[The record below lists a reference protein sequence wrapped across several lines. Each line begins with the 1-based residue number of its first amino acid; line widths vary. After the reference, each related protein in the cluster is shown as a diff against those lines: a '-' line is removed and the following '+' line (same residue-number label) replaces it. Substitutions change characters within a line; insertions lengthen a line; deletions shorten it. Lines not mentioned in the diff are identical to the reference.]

1 MVARRT
7 SSGAGFVAGARPG
20 GVSGAI
26 KAADFYAKLP
36 SELAEG
42 SVAGG
47 VVSIA
52 ASAVFALLL
61 VAQLRA
67 LREVR
72 VETDVVVDHNDDAL
86 FQVNFKL
93 ELPALSC
100 EWATV
105 DVIDVLGT
113 RHFNISGE
121 QVYKHSMGADRY
133 LGVEQASASGSDAQR
148 EPEYSDTTDLDHYG
162 NRRIAYEVTGATFE
176 RMVRAHRV
184 LLVNFHAPWC
194 DHCRRLAPVFEH
206 AAELVR
212 DDLRRSGRARLA
224 AGLAT
229 VDCTMDA
236 NVELCR
242 EQRVQAYPTVRVYRA
257 GELHPTEPSKR
268 KNDASGS
275 TSKSQSADGTFAAE
289 SERAEDAAHRDL
301 DAVEPAQLQ
310 FETYHGRRGAE
321 DIAGYARKV
330 LTEVL
335 SEAEA
340 AHEDGYDDDVGGA
353 SSRDARRRAAGA
365 AAAARAL
372 GGQVRTSGCVVDGSV
387 RVNRVPGAVY
397 VTPHSLGHS
406 IDASAINMTHTIKHL
421 SFGKHVPGRPSYV
434 PRSLRRVW
442 SRIPKDL
449 GGRFA
454 AGGESTFAS
463 EEPFTVHEHH
473 LKVVGRTYEPL
484 EGEPVHLYE
493 YTFNS
498 NRFRLAPSEPED
510 ETDRHI
516 DGAAVKFSYDLS
528 PMRVV
533 SRETKRPM
541 TEWLLGLC
549 AWVGGVYTVSGLL
562 SALVENSFRAVK
574 RRVGKLA

>member
-7 SSGAGFVAGARPG
+7 SSGAGFVTGARPG

-47 VVSIA
+47 VLSIA

-86 FQVNFKL
+86 FQINFKL

-133 LGVEQASASGSDAQR
+133 LGVEHASASGGDAQR

-162 NRRIAYEVTGATFE
+162 NRRIAYEITGAAFE

-194 DHCRRLAPVFEH
+194 DHCRRLAPVYEH

-212 DDLRRSGRARLA
+212 DELRRSGRARLA
-224 AGLAT
+224 LGLAT
-229 VDCTMDA
+229 VDCTMEA
-236 NVELCR
+236 NEQLCR

-257 GELHPTEPSKR
+257 GSVASRSTGFAKKTTR
-268 KNDASGS
+268 GDDASGS
-275 TSKSQSADGTFAAE
+275 ADGSFAAE
-289 SERAEDAAHRDL
+289 SERAEDAARRES
-301 DAVEPAQLQ
+301 DAMNPAQLQ
-310 FETYHGRRGAE
+310 FETYHGRRVAE
-321 DIAGYARKV
+321 DIAGYARTV
-330 LTEVL
+330 LAEVS
-335 SEAEA
+335 SEADA
-340 AHEDGYDDDVGGA
+340 AHEDGYDDDAGRDR
-353 SSRDARRRAAGA
+353 SRDARRRAAGSA
-365 AAAARAL
+365 SAARAL
-372 GGQVRTSGCVVDGSV
+372 GGQVRTSGCVLDGSV

-397 VTPHSLGHS
+397 VVPHSLGHS
-406 IDASAINMTHTIKHL
+406 VDPSAVNVTHTIKHL

-442 SRIPKDL
+442 RRIPKDL

-454 AGGESTFAS
+454 AGGETTFAS

-484 EGEPVHLYE
+484 VGEPVHLYE

-498 NRFRLAPSEPED
+498 NRFRLAPRDLED
-510 ETDRHI
+510 ESDRHI

-533 SRETKRPM
+533 SRETRRPT

-549 AWVGGVYTVSGLL
+549 AWVGGVYVVSGLL
-562 SALVENSFRAVK
+562 SALVERSLRAVK